1 MRMILLGIE
10 LETATT
16 SLISYVTH
24 LELEPSKMLTWGG
37 NSLLVRGF
45 ALVESYTTARIMAFK
60 IRGINKKLGFLFL
73 IA

>member
-1 MRMILLGIE
+1 MMRMILLGIE

-16 SLISYVTH
+16 FLISYVTH
-24 LELEPSKMLTWGG
+24 LELEPSEMLTWGG
-37 NSLLVRGF
+37 NPLLVRGF
-45 ALVESYTTARIMAFK
+45 ALAESYTTATLK